1 MQCDEDGIRDR
12 GLPFFKSLAKLS
24 TSPSWSTASRG
35 FHRGCP
41 WADTDAVASDSRER
55 YKADMPKQPAEWDR
69 HQAVWV
75 AWPSHA
81 DLWGEDELMDAQ
93 AEFVSLCEW
102 IADVDDDGT
111 PRGERLEVLCRNDQD
126 ERLARWKLGRSG
138 ARFHR
143 ALYGDIWCRDS
154 LPIFVKE
161 GEELCAAS
169 FLFNGWGNKYDLPG
183 DRELSGVVAA
193 LSGKRRIENPFVLE
207 GGAVEPDGEGTILT
221 TRQCLLNPNRN
232 PSMSEGQ
239 IEAAVCDALG
249 ASKLL
254 WVTEGLL
261 NDHTDGHIDTIAR
274 FVAPGRV
281 VCMSPSGEDDPNA
294 EVLEKIASEL
304 SAMIDARGR
313 RLEVIRI
320 PSPGRVLDEDGE
332 VMPASFVNFYIAN
345 TTVIV
350 PVYGTPYDEAAVA
363 ALAPLF
369 PGRRVVGARASAILA
384 GGGAFHCI
392 TQQQF

>member
-1 MQCDEDGIRDR
+1 
-12 GLPFFKSLAKLS
+12 
-24 TSPSWSTASRG
+24 
-35 FHRGCP
+35 
-41 WADTDAVASDSRER
+41 
-55 YKADMPKQPAEWDR
+55 MPKQPAEWDR

-93 AEFVSLCEW
+93 AEFVRLCEL
-102 IADVDDDGT
+102 IADVDDNDVVR
-111 PRGERLEVLCRNDQD
+111 PFPSRENVRGERLEVLCRNDQD
-126 ERLARWKLGRSG
+126 ERLARWKLGGLG
-138 ARFHR
+138 AQFHR

-154 LPIFVKE
+154 LPIFVKD
-161 GEELCAAS
+161 GDELCAAS

-183 DRELSGVVAA
+183 DRQLSGVVAA
-193 LSGKRRIENPFVLE
+193 LSGKRRITNEFVLE
-207 GGAVEPDGEGTILT
+207 GGAVEPDGQGTILT

-232 PSMSEGQ
+232 PSMSEAQ
-239 IEAAVCDALG
+239 IERAVCDALG
-249 ASKLL
+249 ATKLL
-254 WVTEGLL
+254 WITDGLL

-274 FVAPGRV
+274 FIAPGRV
-281 VCMSPSGEDDPNA
+281 VCMRASGEDDPNA

-304 SAMIDARGR
+304 SAMTDAQGR
-313 RLEVIRI
+313 KLEVIRI
-320 PSPGRVLDEDGE
+320 PSPGRVLDDDGE

-363 ALAPLF
+363 AIAKLF
-369 PGRRVVGARASAILA
+369 PGRRVVGASASAILA